1 MNQFART
8 FAAAAVAVASI
19 LSLPALAQGTLKV
32 RPFGDLKT
40 IDPMVTSDYMVRN
53 HGYMVYDTLFA
64 QDEKGAIKPQMV
76 ESFTTSPDGLSW
88 TFVLRDGLKFHD
100 GAAVTA
106 ADVVASLKRWGQLD
120 GLGQQLTA
128 HTAALEATDAKT
140 ITLTLKDRWGLVLD
154 ALGKPSSMV
163 PFIMPERLAKTPSG
177 EAVKDPTGSGPF
189 MMKRDEWSPGSK
201 VVYVKAPTYLPRQDP
216 PNGLAG
222 GKVARFDR
230 VEWVVIPDAQTALN
244 ALQAGEIDIF
254 EEIPPDMMTLLKD
267 NAKVGIAKL
276 SALQGVMRLNQAIS
290 PFNNVKLRQ
299 AILNLVDQQQALN
312 AYVEDKSLY
321 TNCPSFYMCDS
332 PYFTDAGWP
341 KPDAAKAKQ
350 LVKESGYDGSPIVLL
365 DATETALHP
374 QTLVVAQAMRDIG
387 LNVDYQAMDWPT
399 LSTRRA
405 SKKPLAEGGWSA
417 FMSGPASP
425 DMFEP
430 VGHLA
435 LRSNCEK
442 AWFGWPC
449 DDEIEKLRAEFT
461 MIPDLAGRA
470 ANARAVQLRAIE
482 TVPYVPVGQFF
493 LVRGYQKNLSGL
505 LSVGLPVYWSVGRTK

>member
-1 MNQFART
+1 MNRSLGVFV
-8 FAAAAVAVASI
+8 AAALIVTAVPAS
-19 LSLPALAQGTLKV
+19 AQTTLKV

-53 HGYMVYDTLFA
+53 HGYMIYDTLFA

-76 ESFTTSPDGLSW
+76 QSFTTTPDGLTW
-88 TFVLRDGLKFHD
+88 TFVLRDNLKFHD
-100 GAAVTA
+100 GAAVNA

-128 HTAALEATDAKT
+128 HTASLEAVDASTVK
-140 ITLTLKDRWGLVLD
+140 LTLRDRWGLVLE

-163 PFIMPERLAKTPSG
+163 PFIMPERMAKTPTN
-177 EAVKDPTGSGPF
+177 EAVKDPIGSGPF

-201 VVYVKAPTYLPRQDP
+201 VVYVKAPTYVPRQEP
-216 PNGLAG
+216 PSGLAG
-222 GKVARFDR
+222 GKVANVDR
-230 VEWVVIPDAQTALN
+230 VEWTIIPDAQTALN

-254 EEIPPDMMTLLKD
+254 EEIPPDMMTLLKG
-267 NAKVGIAKL
+267 NAKVGIARL
-276 SALQGVMRLNQAIS
+276 AALQGVMRLNQAIP
-290 PFNNVKLRQ
+290 PFNNAKLRQ
-299 AILNLVDQQQALN
+299 AILHLVDQEQTLR
-312 AYVEDKSLY
+312 AYVDDASLY
-321 TNCPSFYMCDS
+321 TSCPSFYMCDS
-332 PYFTDAGWP
+332 PYFTNAGWP
-341 KPDAAKAKQ
+341 KPDVAKAKQ

-387 LNVDYQAMDWPT
+387 LKVDYQAMDWPT

-405 SKKPLAEGGWSA
+405 SKNPIAQGGWSA
-417 FMSGPASP
+417 FMSGPAAP

-449 DDEIEKLRAEFT
+449 DEAIEKLRADFT
-461 MIPDLAGRA
+461 MIPDLEGRK

-482 TVPYVPVGQFF
+482 TVPYVPVGQFY
-493 LVRGYQKNLSGL
+493 LVRGYRKDLTGL
-505 LSVGLPVYWSVGRTK
+505 LSAGIPVYWSVGRGK